1 MATALDMI
9 KRARR
14 LLGALAVGETLEA
27 ELANDGLEALNAML
41 ESWSIDS
48 LMVLAIQS
56 NTFTLTT
63 AQTYTIGAGGVFNM
77 ERPDRIESAIA
88 SIGGVDYALEI
99 IDTERW
105 NEIAYKDVGG
115 IPTYLKYDASVPLG
129 LVSIYPKSNGYT
141 LTLNTFKPIQRFTI
155 LTDVLVLQRGFELA
169 IAANLALHLAPEASK
184 PVSQEL
190 MLMATS
196 SKAAIKSINAEMPIL
211 RSDPFFSRNRGGYN
225 EGLYR

>member
-14 LLGALAVGETLEA
+14 LLGALGVGEPLEA

-41 ESWSIDS
+41 ESWSIDGLMISS
-48 LMVLAIQS
+48 LQS

-63 AQTYTIGAGGVFNM
+63 AQTYTIGTGGVFNM

-88 SIGGVDYALEI
+88 STGGVDYSLEI
-99 IDTERW
+99 VDTERW

-115 IPTYLKYDASVPLG
+115 IPAYLKYDASMPLG
-129 LVSIYPKSNGYT
+129 LVSIFPKGNGYT
-141 LTLNTFKPIQRFTI
+141 LTLNTFKPIQRFTT
-155 LTDVLVLQRGFELA
+155 LTDVLVLQRGFERA
-169 IAANLALHLAPEASK
+169 IAACLAVEIAPEAQK

-190 MLMATS
+190 MMMATS
-196 SKAAIKSINAEMPIL
+196 AKASIKNINAEAPIL
-211 RSDPFFSRNRGGYN
+211 RIDPFFSGNRGNILNGF
-225 EGLYR
+225 R

>member
-14 LLGALAVGETLEA
+14 LLGAHGVGETLEA

-41 ESWSIDS
+41 ESWSIDG
-48 LMVLAIQS
+48 LMVSSLQS

-63 AQTYTIGAGGVFNM
+63 AQTYTIGTGGVFNM

-88 SIGGVDYALEI
+88 STGGVDYSLEI

-115 IPTYLKYDASVPLG
+115 IPAYLKYDAS
-129 LVSIYPKSNGYT
+129 SAT
-141 LTLNTFKPIQRFTI
+141 KPMVR
-155 LTDVLVLQRGFELA
+155 
-169 IAANLALHLAPEASK
+169 
-184 PVSQEL
+184 
-190 MLMATS
+190 
-196 SKAAIKSINAEMPIL
+196 
-211 RSDPFFSRNRGGYN
+211 
-225 EGLYR
+225 